1 MGKRK
6 NANKWKSK
14 MFSKFQ
20 DMVLI
25 KGEDRTDGIYRIEKR
40 KDDFYGCLVAFFVDD
55 YDACDVEY
63 YTLDEIKILQHPVSE
78 RIEDKRI
85 YMGNLMLSKV
95 SQLLYFGNNVRIIYE
110 NGDYQTVDA
119 KLLKKGQKETKQ
131 QKWRERD
138 KKEYTSNIDKGNII
152 DKSSYNSYSYPLKPD
167 KMQREKLDLKIKD
180 SNKKDRFGNP
190 VYAYEPEELVEEIIK
205 YKGKTKFVEIV
216 EVGNVKMDSSEFPT
230 GNCHEIR
237 VKKKGEDYKVE
248 FDCYKKVV
256 GIDLGKRAVICS
268 TGEKFTL
275 PYIKLNETAN
285 FWDIKEQWKE
295 SVAMQLLLKY
305 DILFLEYLENN
316 NDTDSGFADMKNFPD
331 ILKEKAKLF
340 NESDSVN
347 GSYSGQKNEKEIY
360 TLREKFASTQICHI
374 CGYKNQEL
382 GNNIYIRNWRCPYC
396 GTKHD
401 RDINAAINIL
411 CRGMEEKISKNKIDL
426 DVEEKVS
433 DKTIEIDWEKYD
445 LSRVRFDI

>member
-6 NANKWKSK
+6 NANEWKSQ

-20 DMVLI
+20 DMVLVEG
-25 KGEDRTDGIYRIEKR
+25 KDRTDEIYDIQMEQE
-40 KDDFYGCLVAFFVDD
+40 DYYGCSVTFINDGYEALLT
-55 YDACDVEY
+55 EY
-63 YTLDEIKILQHPVSE
+63 IILDEIKILQHPVKE

-119 KLLKKGQKETKQ
+119 KLLTKGQKETKQ

-216 EVGNVKMDSSEFPT
+216 DVGNVKMDSSEFPT

-256 GIDLGKRAVICS
+256 GIDLGKRVVICS

-275 PYIKLNETAN
+275 PYIKLNETVH

-411 CRGMEEKISKNKIDL
+411 RRGMEEKMNNQ
-426 DVEEKVS
+426 
-433 DKTIEIDWEKYD
+433 
-445 LSRVRFDI
+445 